1 MSRTPLYTGDMGSTR
16 NECIECRMHQIR
28 AHDPNLI
35 RGLIQKKKNQC
46 KKIEEEVKV
55 KQVFSKTKLKN
66 MRLELMILLC
76 LKSLTNLNNT
86 NKKI

>member
-1 MSRTPLYTGDMGSTR
+1 MGWS
-16 NECIECRMHQIR
+16 
-28 AHDPNLI
+28 
-35 RGLIQKKKNQC
+35 KKKNQC

-66 MRLELMILLC
+66 MRLELMILLS
-76 LKSLTNLNNT
+76 LKILTNLNNI